1 MGGLGGKNRFCL
13 EQLMKSADSLTER
26 ERERRPLVI
35 LIYQEAEYQTNSYDP
50 IRLIMLTKKMK
61 SERCRKTIETNE

>member
-26 ERERRPLVI
+26 EREKRPLVI

-50 IRLIMLTKKMK
+50 IRLIMLTKKDE
-61 SERCRKTIETNE
+61 ERALQKNY

>member
-26 ERERRPLVI
+26 EREREETFSDLDLSGSRI
-35 LIYQEAEYQTNSYDP
+35 LD
-50 IRLIMLTKKMK
+50 
-61 SERCRKTIETNE
+61 